1 MLVYIAPLSNLID
14 IPPALAKSRAIAW
27 AMSGPLSVSP
37 DARFVPWLHESGT
50 SFAKLQLTA
59 SALQIRIRS
68 LEN

>member
-1 MLVYIAPLSNLID
+1 M
-14 IPPALAKSRAIAW
+14 
-27 AMSGPLSVSP
+27 SP
-37 DARFVPWLHESGT
+37 DARFVPWLSRKPAH